1 MRTLIE
7 LQKKLYPQL
16 LEKMQQR
23 YAVLRHVQLFQP
35 IGRRGLAEKTQLT
48 ERIVRSEV
56 HFLLTQG
63 LIEVTSKGMFITKEG
78 KIVVDELAEFM
89 KEITGLNVL
98 EMKIRENLRIDF
110 VKVVSGNSD
119 TMSSVKQAMGQA
131 CTQYLFKHLPNH
143 ATIAVTGGSTMAAV
157 AETMFPLEN
166 VSSLYFVPARGGIG
180 DKTENEA
187 NTIVAKMAHKAKSE
201 YRLLHVPDPLSETTY
216 QTLINEPSINDT
228 LQLIKQS
235 NVVIHGIGDALTMAE
250 RRKTKQSTYDKLIA
264 NDATSEAFGYYFS
277 ADGQVVHKVRTIGI
291 QLEDLRNTEQV
302 ITVAGGASKGKA
314 IVSYFKQG
322 RSHALIT
329 DEAAAKEIL
338 REYSL

>member
-1 MRTLIE
+1 M
-7 LQKKLYPQL
+7 L
-16 LEKMQQR
+16 L
-23 YAVLRHVQLFQP
+23 
-35 IGRRGLAEKTQLT
+35 
-48 ERIVRSEV
+48 
-56 HFLLTQG
+56 LLTQG

-201 YRLLHVPDPLSETTY
+201 YRLLHVPGRLTETKY
-216 QTLINEPSINDT
+216 QELIRDASSNERVRW
-228 LQLIKQS
+228 IKQS
-235 NVVIHGIGDALTMAE
+235 RVVIHGSGDALTMAE
-250 RRKTKQSTYDKLIA
+250 RWKTKQSSYTLPLPNA
-264 NDATSEAFGYYFS
+264 ATCESFGYYCS
-277 ADGQVVHKVRTIGI
+277 
-291 QLEDLRNTEQV
+291 
-302 ITVAGGASKGKA
+302 
-314 IVSYFKQG
+314 
-322 RSHALIT
+322 
-329 DEAAAKEIL
+329 
-338 REYSL
+338 